1 MYPWA
6 GSGICVFVCER
17 EKTINSFEIIFINF
31 KAYEKCKSPVTLY
44 SLLFTFTLKN
54 EISIHRISSKI
65 SRGEID
71 IFCPVFEWVFLRGLF
86 KNES

>member
-1 MYPWA
+1 MHPWVE
-6 GSGICVFVCER
+6 SGTCLFVCER
-17 EKTINSFEIIFINF
+17 EKTINSFENIFIIF

-44 SLLFTFTLKN
+44 FLHFTFTLKN
-54 EISIHRISSKI
+54 EISIYRISSKI

-71 IFCPVFEWVFLRGLF
+71 IFHPVFKWVYLRGLF